1 MNAILKRTEKN
12 RIKEITLD
20 SRWLLLL
27 GMVETRKQRV
37 YDDIYKELEALA
49 MKDERIR
56 EAFETWEEL
65 SRTPDELIAY
75 ESRLK
80 AIIDEE
86 ARLAD
91 AKREGKEEEKIQTSH
106 NLLQINSDIE
116 TIVQATGLTKDDI
129 MKIQKK
135 SLF

>member
-1 MNAILKRTEKN
+1 
-12 RIKEITLD
+12 
-20 SRWLLLL
+20 
-27 GMVETRKQRV
+27 MVDARKQRV

-65 SRTPDELIAY
+65 SHAPDEKIVY

-86 ARLAD
+86 AKLAD
-91 AKREGKEEEKIQTSH
+91 AKREGKEEEKIQTAH
-106 NLLQINSDIE
+106 NLLQINADIE

-135 SLF
+135 SLY

>member
-1 MNAILKRTEKN
+1 
-12 RIKEITLD
+12 
-20 SRWLLLL
+20 
-27 GMVETRKQRV
+27 
-37 YDDIYKELEALA
+37 DIYKELEALA

-91 AKREGKEEEKIQTSH
+91 AKREGKEEEKLKTVH
-106 NLLQINSDIE
+106 NLLQINAGIE
-116 TIVQATGLTKDDI
+116 TIVQATGLTKADI
-129 MKIQKK
+129 NNLKRKVYTSRINECTVEEIQILKDHQ
-135 SLF
+135 

>member
-1 MNAILKRTEKN
+1 
-12 RIKEITLD
+12 
-20 SRWLLLL
+20 
-27 GMVETRKQRV
+27 MVDARKQRV
-37 YDDIYKELEALA
+37 YDDIHKELEALA
-49 MKDERIR
+49 MNEKLIR
-56 EAFETWEEL
+56 DALEIWEEL

-91 AKREGKEEEKIQTSH
+91 AKREGKEEEKIQTAH
-106 NLLQINSDIE
+106 NLLKINADIE

-135 SLF
+135 SLY